1 MHAGSKPQ
9 LVHYLSK
16 TLNMTPFS
24 TRWIP
29 RTTKFV
35 TCGEVRFPEPHPVF
49 YVQTT
54 KATGVLKIQELEE
67 EKISDVIDFNTKVR
81 QGFIQ
86 PEL

>member
-1 MHAGSKPQ
+1 M
-9 LVHYLSK
+9 
-16 TLNMTPFS
+16 
-24 TRWIP
+24 
-29 RTTKFV
+29 
-35 TCGEVRFPEPHPVF
+35 F